1 METIIK
7 LPTFIPADSINE
19 YELIK
24 NMSPDFREYK
34 LFSPLY
40 DDVHLTDLGF
50 LRYADYLIENFKK
63 NLLIKKN
70 TSLK

>member
-1 METIIK
+1 
-7 LPTFIPADSINE
+7 LH
-19 YELIK
+19 
-24 NMSPDFREYK
+24 
-34 LFSPLY
+34 

>member
-1 METIIK
+1 LETIIK

-24 NMSPDFREYK
+24 NMSSDFREYK

-40 DDVHLTDLGF
+40 DVVYLTDLGF
-50 LRYADYLIENFKK
+50 LEYADYLIENFKK
-63 NLLIKKN
+63 KNIFKKV
-70 TSLK
+70 